1 MKPRADR
8 ASDRYIIGS
17 RIFVLLLEQQGLYV
31 RAGFRAVEYDEAIH
45 HRAPIPSKRDAD
57 TKQVMA
63 GGLFLLPRS
72 LTDAGYGSAVSAP
85 RKRPVAFMILKMDH
99 RLEARG
105 VWPAA
110 ISSLA

>member
-45 HRAPIPSKRDAD
+45 HRAPMPSKDDAD
-57 TKQVMA
+57 TKRAKA
-63 GGLFLLPRS
+63 G
-72 LTDAGYGSAVSAP
+72 A
-85 RKRPVAFMILKMDH
+85 
-99 RLEARG
+99 
-105 VWPAA
+105 
-110 ISSLA
+110 